1 MHGFCSNNLYS
12 ASLSLTVLMLL
23 LITFDTWD
31 YYFESQPED
40 VLMRNIY
47 WYDTKDYLLIQK
59 IYWYKKHMLFCS
71 LLNMKK

>member
-23 LITFDTWD
+23 VITFDTWD

-40 VLMRNIY
+40 VLMRKIY

>member
-31 YYFESQPED
+31 YYFGSQPED

>member
-31 YYFESQPED
+31 YYFGSQPED
-40 VLMRNIY
+40 VLMRKIY